1 MRTNGDKK
9 CQKSWLLLMS
19 RPYNFENIE
28 RFRDFPPKSYDSYSN
43 WEKNKSQNTKPLKVS
58 KYKILTLFDKNLASF
73 HMTTNRLTDST
84 VQSNIILFSTK
95 FPKKTDISSQYL
107 T

>member
-1 MRTNGDKK
+1 MTKSAKK
-9 CQKSWLLLMS
+9 AWLLIS
-19 RPYNFENIE
+19 CPYNFENIE
-28 RFRDFPPKSYDSYSN
+28 RFRDFPPKSYDSCSN
-43 WEKNKSQNTKPLKVS
+43 GEKNKSQNTKPLKVS

-73 HMTTNRLTDST
+73 HMTTKRLTDTT
-84 VQSNIILFSTK
+84 VQSNIILFSAK